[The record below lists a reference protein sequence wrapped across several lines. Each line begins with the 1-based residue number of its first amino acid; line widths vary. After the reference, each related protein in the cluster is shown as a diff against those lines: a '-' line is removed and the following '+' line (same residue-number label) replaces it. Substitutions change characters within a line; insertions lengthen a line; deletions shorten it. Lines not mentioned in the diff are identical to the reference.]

1 MDSTGKTAQ
10 DMIEKSWASSQRIA
24 DETIEKNIKEFEEII
39 KSVENCIDEASNDGK
54 TKAFHDVTARFSNR
68 IIRIFEA
75 RGFYIKRYYWIPLT
89 WSRKSDM
96 ADDCLCFSW
105 RPKDM
110 NKLFNESKIHRWLR
124 LHNPF
129 ATSLYFQGF
138 VCLLISLAVL
148 LSGLFVVAVIVKAF
162 GIC

>member
-39 KSVENCIDEASNDGK
+39 KSVENCIDEASNDGE
-54 TKAFHDVTARFSNR
+54 TKASHDVTARFSNR

-75 RGFYIKRYYWIPLT
+75 RGFYIKRDYWIPLI

-96 ADDCLCFSW
+96 ADDYLCFSW
-105 RPKDM
+105 RPKDV
-110 NKLFNESKIHRWLR
+110 NKLFNETKTHRWLR

-129 ATSLYFQGF
+129 ATSLYTQAIICF
-138 VCLLISLAVL
+138 LIFLAVL
-148 LSGLFVVAVIVKAF
+148 LSGLLIFAAIAKVF